1 MKKHKHHRKHDTS
14 SGKPLKTK
22 LTLEHCEQAFNEC
35 CDICGE
41 PLVVVKLKNATKK
54 RGDVITAT
62 CQNENFK
69 GMDVKCENWCVE
81 IRFRNLPWC

>member
-1 MKKHKHHRKHDTS
+1 MKKHKHRKKHDTS
-14 SGKPLKTK
+14 NGKPLRK
-22 LTLEHCEQAFNEC
+22 LTIEHCEQTFNET

-69 GMDVKCENWCVE
+69 GMDAKCENWCVE